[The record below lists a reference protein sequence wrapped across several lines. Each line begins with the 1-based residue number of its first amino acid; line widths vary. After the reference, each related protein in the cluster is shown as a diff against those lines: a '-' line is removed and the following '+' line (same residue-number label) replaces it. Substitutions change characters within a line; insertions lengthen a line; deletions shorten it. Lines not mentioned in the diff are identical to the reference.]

1 MLAVGTLF
9 IFSSPSGGGKTSLV
23 NGVLSELS
31 NMMISVS
38 HTTRAPRP
46 GEVDG
51 KHYHFIS
58 EEEFD
63 ALKSA
68 GEFLEDAYVY
78 GHHYGTSRKWVMDT
92 LQGGNDVVLDI
103 DWQGARQVKE
113 QFPGATAIYILPPSR
128 EVLLSRL
135 RKRDQDENGVIDY
148 RMANLAQEVSH
159 CGEYDYLIVND
170 VFENSVGLAK
180 RIIEVSRLK
189 VANQEIVYK
198 NVIADLLGENY

>member
-23 NGVLSELS
+23 NGVLGELG
-31 NMMISVS
+31 NILVSVS
-38 HTTRAPRP
+38 HTTREPRP
-46 GEVDG
+46 DEVDG

-58 EEEFD
+58 EQEFD
-63 ALKSA
+63 SLKER

-92 LQGGNDVVLDI
+92 LQSGNDVLLDI

-113 QFPGATAIYILPPSR
+113 QFPNATSIYILPPSR
-128 EVLLSRL
+128 EVLLNRL
-135 RKRDQDENGVIDY
+135 KARAQDEEGVIDY
-148 RMANLAQEVSH
+148 RMSALVEEVAH
-159 CGEYDYLIVND
+159 CGEYDYLIIND
-170 VFENSVGLAK
+170 VFDKSVELAK
-180 RIIEVSRLK
+180 RIVQVSRLK

-198 NVIADLLGENY
+198 NVIADLLGENH